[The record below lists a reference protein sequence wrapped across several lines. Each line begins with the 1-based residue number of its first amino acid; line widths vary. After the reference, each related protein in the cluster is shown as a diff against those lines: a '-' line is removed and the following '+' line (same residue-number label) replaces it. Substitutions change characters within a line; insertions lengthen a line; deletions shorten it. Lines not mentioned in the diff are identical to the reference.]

1 MNEQTPRDP
10 ETTPGANTPSE
21 PAAAHD
27 PAPRNPVAQPGE
39 TAATEQV
46 AAAEAQPAKRG
57 RGILR
62 PVLIGSG
69 AALTILA
76 VAGIGMTIADAV
88 GDGDDDPSRGDVA
101 ATAPAPTGDAASPGA
116 TDAPD
121 DSAAPGTTPAPSGED
136 RPGGTAGSDE
146 PADLV
151 AAIDAA
157 IAAAGG
163 GEATSIEVERDGWD
177 VDVRLP
183 DGTEVDVRVLADG
196 EPVVRADD
204 DGDDTSNDPALDP
217 SRIADIRDAAI
228 AAAGGGS
235 LVSIETDDEGGLRY
249 EVEVAMGD
257 DDVDVELADDLSVI
271 EVG

>member
-10 ETTPGANTPSE
+10 EQI
-21 PAAAHD
+21 PAAHDAAND
-27 PAPRNPVAQPGE
+27 PAPRSPEAAPAAE
-39 TAATEQV
+39 TAQV
-46 AAAEAQPAKRG
+46 AAAEPAPRG

-62 PVLIGSG
+62 PVLIGSA

-76 VAGIGMTIADAV
+76 VAGVGMTIADAV
-88 GDGDDDPSRGDVA
+88 GDDDDQGRGDVA
-101 ATAPAPTGDAASPGA
+101 ATGPAPSGSGAAPGA
-116 TDAPD
+116 TDAPGASD
-121 DSAAPGTTPAPSGED
+121 APGTTPAPGGDD
-136 RPGGTAGSDE
+136 RPGGAASDE

-177 VDVRLP
+177 VDVRLA
-183 DGTEVDVRVLADG
+183 DGTEVDVRVLVDG

-217 SRIADIRDAAI
+217 ARIADIRDAAI

-235 LVSIETDDEGGLRY
+235 LVSIETDDEGGQLRF
-249 EVEVAMGD
+249 EVEVANGG